1 MKAYMLKTA
10 AFLFS
15 MVVTNVVVAKPVN
28 LNNVSITSITIDAES
43 SDSQS
48 ASILI
53 KVLSLTGTSDP
64 NDCDGQSTLKLL
76 NSAYYFSEVYS
87 LLLTAKF
94 NDKNVN
100 FVIEGDAASGCEII
114 QVELN
119 NL

>member
-1 MKAYMLKTA
+1 MLKIA

-15 MVVTNVVVAKPVN
+15 MVMTNDVVAQSVN
-28 LNNVSITSITIDAES
+28 LNNVSIASITINAES

-53 KVLSLTGTSDP
+53 KVLSLTSTSDP
-64 NDCDGQSTLKLL
+64 NDCDSQSTLKLL
-76 NSAYYFSEVYS
+76 NSAYYSSEVYS

-94 NDKNVN
+94 SNKNVN